1 LKAKSGR
8 LSVSS
13 YRNIFYMSL
22 SIAQTTALAAF
33 YKFLE
38 QPTEPVFLLRGYAGT
53 GKTFLL
59 KTLLADL
66 AARERKAVLLAPTG
80 RAARV
85 MAHQAGRQDAATIH
99 RGIYDFRQLKPLH
112 EGKTDAEKSFK
123 FYFALA
129 VNQYPQGTVFVV
141 DEASMVGDAYSESEF
156 FRLGSGHLLRDLL
169 EYVAPT
175 PANGYKLLL
184 VGDRAQLP
192 PVGDAD
198 SWALDEG
205 WLSER
210 LGLTLP
216 LPGKELT
223 EVMRQAAGSG
233 ILDNATAVREALRC
247 KQFAGLKLTPGE
259 DVRQVQA
266 GELLTTY
273 LAAGGKPEA
282 LSKAIIVTYS
292 NNRAGF
298 YNAQV
303 RRHFFGA
310 GMTEEF
316 PAQPDLQI
324 GDRLMVTQNNYLER
338 MQPIYNGDFALVE
351 QVGQPYH
358 RRRSVR
364 RGKTT
369 LQVTLTW
376 RPVKLKLR
384 GADGQHYEVERLLLD
399 DFLTSAD
406 NSLRP
411 EQVKA
416 LYIDAVI
423 RWRDKTG
430 HDEKHP
436 EFKQFLQADREFHAL
451 RAKYGYAITCHK
463 AQGGTWNT
471 AFVDFSGHSGQ
482 AHAHYFRWVYT
493 ALTRASKMLYLLSE
507 GGFTPWEK
515 MRVFDPNTTPPPASV
530 PLWPE
535 VKRAQ
540 TASFDPL
547 DELEARLGI
556 TKRPAAQQ
564 QQFRRVATQ
573 LREVGAEIE
582 AVSEQQHALRYA
594 VRRGEAR
601 GEVLA
606 YYKHDVPLSSVQP
619 TGRTNTLTDEAV
631 AKLREP
637 LPTSTAVV
645 PVLFG
650 PELPPTLATFYEA
663 FAEATAQQDIT
674 IMAVQHAAYCDRYL
688 LADDSGLAELLVD
701 YDGKNRISGVRL
713 SKHDSPD
720 LTRRVHEILSSL
732 TN

>member
-1 LKAKSGR
+1 MT
-8 LSVSS
+8 LST
-13 YRNIFYMSL
+13 
-22 SIAQTTALAAF
+22 AQTAALTEF
-33 YKFLE
+33 RNFLE
-38 QPTEPVFLLRGYAGT
+38 QPEEPVFLLRGYAGT

-66 AARERKAVLLAPTG
+66 AARERRAVLLAPTG

-85 MAHQAGRQDAATIH
+85 MAQQAGRSDAATIH
-99 RGIYDFRQLKPLH
+99 RGIYDFRHLKPLQ

-129 VNQYPQGTVFVV
+129 TNQHPRGTVFVV

-169 EYVAPT
+169 AYIAPT

-198 SWALDEG
+198 SWALDAG
-205 WLSER
+205 WLGER
-210 LGLTLP
+210 LGRATLP
-216 LPGKELT
+216 EIELT

-233 ILDNATAVREALRC
+233 ILDNATVVREALRR
-247 KQFAGLKLTPGE
+247 KQFGGLKLMPSD

-273 LAAGGKPEA
+273 LAAGGSPQA
-282 LSKAIIVTYS
+282 LGKAIIVTYS
-292 NNRAGF
+292 NNRASF

-310 GMTEEF
+310 GMTGEF
-316 PAQPDLQI
+316 PAQPALQV
-324 GDRLMVTQNNYLER
+324 GDRLMVTQNNYLDR
-338 MQPIYNGDFALVE
+338 MQPIYNGDFALVQ
-351 QVGQPYH
+351 QVGPPYQ
-358 RRRSVR
+358 RRRPVR
-364 RGKTT
+364 LNKTVV
-369 LQVTLTW
+369 QVPLTW
-376 RPVKLKLR
+376 RPVRLKLR
-384 GADGQHYEVERLLLD
+384 GADGQHHEVERLLLD
-399 DFLTSAD
+399 DFLTSVD

-430 HDEKHP
+430 HNEKHP
-436 EFKQFLQADREFHAL
+436 DFNQFLQADQEFHVL

-463 AQGGTWNT
+463 AQGGTWET

-493 ALTRASKMLYLLSE
+493 ALTRASKRLYLLSE
-507 GGFTPWEK
+507 GSFTPWEK
-515 MRVFDPNTTPPPASV
+515 MRVFDPITTPSTAGGV
-530 PLWPE
+530 ALWPE
-535 VKRAQ
+535 VRRAQ

-564 QQFRRVATQ
+564 QQFRRVAAQ

-582 AVSEQQHALRYA
+582 AVSDQQHALRYR
-594 VRRGEAR
+594 VRRGYCTR
-601 GEVLA
+601 RSIGL
-606 YYKHDVPLSSVQP
+606 LQS
-619 TGRTNTLTDEAV
+619 RRAV
-631 AKLREP
+631 KQR
-637 LPTSTAVV
+637 
-645 PVLFG
+645 
-650 PELPPTLATFYEA
+650 
-663 FAEATAQQDIT
+663 
-674 IMAVQHAAYCDRYL
+674 AAY
-688 LADDSGLAELLVD
+688 
-701 YDGKNRISGVRL
+701 
-713 SKHDSPD
+713 
-720 LTRRVHEILSSL
+720 
-732 TN
+732 

>member
-1 LKAKSGR
+1 MELSTAQKEALKAFR
-8 LSVSS
+8 
-13 YRNIFYMSL
+13 
-22 SIAQTTALAAF
+22 T
-33 YKFLE
+33 FLE
-38 QPTEPVFLLRGYAGT
+38 QPKEPVFLLRGYAGT

-66 AARERKAVLLAPTG
+66 AMRERRAVLLAPTG

-85 MAHQAGRQDAATIH
+85 MAHQAGRNDAATIH
-99 RGIYDFRQLKPLH
+99 RGIYDFRHLKPLQ

-129 VNQYPQGTVFVV
+129 TNQQPKGTVFVV

-156 FRLGSGHLLRDLL
+156 FRLGSGHLLGDLL
-169 EYVAPT
+169 EYIAPT

-198 SWALDEG
+198 SWALDEA
-205 WLSER
+205 WLGER
-210 LGLTLP
+210 LKTALP

-233 ILDNATAVREALRC
+233 ILDNATVVREALRR
-247 KQFAGLKLTPGE
+247 KQFGGLKLTPSD

-273 LAAGGKPEA
+273 LRAGGKPEA
-282 LSKAIIVTYS
+282 LGKAIIVTYS
-292 NNRAGF
+292 NNRASF

-310 GMTEEF
+310 AMREEF
-316 PAQPDLQI
+316 PAQPALQV
-324 GDRLMVTQNNYLER
+324 GDRLMVTQNNYLDR
-338 MQPIYNGDFALVE
+338 MQPIYNGDFALVQ
-351 QVGQPYH
+351 QVGQPYQ
-358 RRRSVR
+358 RRRPVR
-364 RGKTT
+364 LNKTVV
-369 LQVTLTW
+369 QVTLTW
-376 RPVKLKLR
+376 RPVRLKLR
-384 GADGQHYEVERLLLD
+384 GADGQYYEVERLLLD

-436 EFKQFLQADREFHAL
+436 DFNQFLQADREFHVL

-463 AQGGTWNT
+463 AQGGTWET

-507 GGFTPWEK
+507 GSFTPWEK
-515 MRVFDPNTTPPPASV
+515 MRVFDPATTPPAASGV
-530 PLWPE
+530 ALWPE

-582 AVSEQQHALRYA
+582 TVSDQQHALRYR
-594 VRRGEAR
+594 VRRGSAR

-606 YYKHDVPLSSVQP
+606 YYKQDIPLSSVQP
-619 TGRTNTLTDEAV
+619 IDHQNALAMEAV
-631 AKLREP
+631 AKLNEP
-637 LPTSTAVV
+637 LPLHTAVV
-645 PVLFG
+645 PVVFG
-650 PELPPTLATFYEA
+650 PDLPPTLAAFYEA
-663 FAEATAQQDIT
+663 FAEAAAQQDIT
-674 IMAVQHAAYCDRYL
+674 IMAVQHNAYCERFL
-688 LADDSGLAELLVD
+688 LADSVGLADMLVD
-701 YDGKNRISGVRL
+701 YDGKGRLKSVRL
-713 SKHDSPD
+713 NKHDSRELANRLHTLLQT
-720 LTRRVHEILSSL
+720 LTH
-732 TN
+732 